1 MKIGLIKLFEL
12 LYEFFKTGLFT
23 VGGGLATLPFLY
35 DIGKR
40 TGWYTAGDV
49 SNMIAISESTPGP
62 MGINIATYVGFSVSG
77 LIGAILAPTA
87 IVLPS
92 VIIIIIAIS
101 KALTKFKEAALVQKI
116 FYGLRPASTGL
127 IVAAGLGVAK
137 ITLLNLP
144 KYKIT
149 QNLIDI
155 LNYKSIILALVIFG
169 IMKKFDLHPIVLILI
184 AAIIGIAFKF

>member
-1 MKIGLIKLFEL
+1 M
-12 LYEFFKTGLFT
+12 
-23 VGGGLATLPFLY
+23 Y

-49 SNMIAISESTPGP
+49 SNMIAISQSTPGP
-62 MGINIATYVGFSVSG
+62 MGINMTTYVGFSVSG

-92 VIIIIIAIS
+92 VIIIIAIS

-144 KYKIT
+144 K
-149 QNLIDI
+149 
-155 LNYKSIILALVIFG
+155 
-169 IMKKFDLHPIVLILI
+169 
-184 AAIIGIAFKF
+184 